1 MLGTLV
7 HKSHQ
12 SFGLSA
18 IITLCNVD
26 NEARIPVRVH
36 VDHVSNGAVSDG
48 RTEDWDIVL
57 YITMGEE
64 ERPLIVCETDMYVL
78 YNGILYSA
86 Q

>member
-12 SFGLSA
+12 SLGLSV

-26 NEARIPVRVH
+26 NEAGIPVGVH

-64 ERPLIVCETDMYVL
+64 ERPLIVRETDMYVL